1 MAGRKPRVTRV
12 DEEKL
17 LNEIFVVLEYSDSF
31 KEFCDSLSKEAT
43 ETLHMALHGVFPNE
57 GD

>member
-1 MAGRKPRVTRV
+1 
-12 DEEKL
+12 